1 MKDNPMQYSFFAL
14 LFRQRYIGRWSLM
27 HSTEQETLA
36 QHSMECAVLSHCLCE
51 IGNTFFGGSY
61 DSSYAALLGLFHD
74 SPEVITGD
82 LPTPIKYAS
91 EEMRTTYGMI
101 EDKAVQRML
110 SKLPDELKG
119 TYSALLRPES
129 GNETKIVKAA
139 DKLCAL
145 IKCSNE
151 RRSGNREFDAA
162 YAATKAEL
170 EKMDLPE
177 ANWFMENMLS
187 SFELPIDEL

>member
-1 MKDNPMQYSFFAL
+1 
-14 LFRQRYIGRWSLM
+14 
-27 HSTEQETLA
+27 
-36 QHSMECAVLSHCLCE
+36 
-51 IGNTFFGGSY
+51 
-61 DSSYAALLGLFHD
+61 
-74 SPEVITGD
+74 
-82 LPTPIKYAS
+82 
-91 EEMRTTYGMI
+91 
-101 EDKAVQRML
+101 ML
-110 SKLPDELKG
+110 SKLPDELKE